1 MGGDRGCKIF
11 SSLGLFLER
20 LEKACVCIF
29 ICVANHAD
37 PAILYFLFLCLI
49 FMTEVF
55 MLV

>member
-1 MGGDRGCKIF
+1 MGGIEVAKIF

-20 LEKACVCIF
+20 LEKACACIF